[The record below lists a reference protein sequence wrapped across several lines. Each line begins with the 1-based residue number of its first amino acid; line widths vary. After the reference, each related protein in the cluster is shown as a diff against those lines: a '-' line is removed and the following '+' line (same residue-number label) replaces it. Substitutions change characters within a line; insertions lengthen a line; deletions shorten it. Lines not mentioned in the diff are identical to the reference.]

1 MTKVQ
6 IYTDGACIPNPGPGG
21 YGIILIYNEHRK
33 ELSGG
38 YSLTTSNRMELMAA
52 IEGLKALKF
61 SCEVKLYTDSQ
72 YLVNTMTKN
81 GKRKANIDL
90 WQELDELCNQ
100 HHVEFQWVKGHSGHL
115 ENERCDFL
123 AGKAAKQ
130 ANLPPDIGYRN
141 LFSDLE

>member
-6 IYTDGACIPNPGPGG
+6 IYTDGACIPNPGIGG

-38 YSLTTSNRMELMAA
+38 YSLTTSNRMELIAA

-81 GKRKANIDL
+81 WKRKANIDL
-90 WQELDELCNQ
+90 WHELDELSKQN
-100 HHVEFQWVKGHSGHL
+100 HVEFQWVKDDSGHP
-115 ENERCDFL
+115 ENERFDFL
-123 AGKAAKQ
+123 VGKAAKK

-141 LFSDLE
+141 LFCYLE